1 MRRGLVV
8 LIGCALAVVVVS
20 PAAAQATCRL
30 KCVETEQACLKR
42 TGNKGQCGE
51 KAETCLA
58 ACRRS

>member
-1 MRRGLVV
+1 MRTGLV
-8 LIGCALAVVVVS
+8 IFISCALAIVLVS
-20 PAAAQATCRL
+20 QAAAQATCRL

-58 ACRRS
+58 ACKRS

>member
-1 MRRGLVV
+1 MRSGLAIF
-8 LIGCALAVVVVS
+8 IGCALAAVMLS

-58 ACRRS
+58 ACKRS